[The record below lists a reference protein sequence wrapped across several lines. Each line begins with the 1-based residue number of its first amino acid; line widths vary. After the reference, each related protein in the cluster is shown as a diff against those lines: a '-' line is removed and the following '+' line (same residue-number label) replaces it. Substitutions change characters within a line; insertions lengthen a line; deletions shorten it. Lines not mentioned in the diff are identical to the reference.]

1 MNKQYLGDSVYVELD
16 ERLGGIKLTTEN
28 GLPTPSNLIYL
39 EPEVIFAL
47 AGYLEANLKFEEKK
61 V

>member
-1 MNKQYLGDSVYVELD
+1 MSKEYLGDSVYVELAP
-16 ERLGGIKLTTEN
+16 RLGGIKLTTED
-28 GLPTPSNLIYL
+28 GSPTPSNLIYL
-39 EPEVIFAL
+39 EPAVIFAL